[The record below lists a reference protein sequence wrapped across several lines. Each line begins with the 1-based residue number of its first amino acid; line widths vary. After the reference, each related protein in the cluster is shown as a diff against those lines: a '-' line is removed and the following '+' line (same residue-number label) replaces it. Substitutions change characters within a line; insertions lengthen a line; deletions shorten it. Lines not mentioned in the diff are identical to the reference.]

1 MTATQVF
8 ILFLKQELS
17 PSEYIFFM
25 YYLSKKRRG
34 GKAKPVLRKGFVEEY
49 LSRTRRTFG
58 GFMTRVFVLCPS
70 LLRCGL
76 DNPTYKKIYDS
87 IRPHYFSRY
96 RITNEEDAYYFRTHV
111 NSKCVSVYRYK
122 WHAFLEKHIISEKKF
137 GSVYKEGETYSY
149 EYKK

>member
-8 ILFLKQELS
+8 VLFLKKELS
-17 PSEYIFFM
+17 PSEYLFFM
-25 YYLSKKRRG
+25 HYLSKRRRG

-49 LSRTRRTFG
+49 LCRTGRTFG

-87 IRPHYFSRY
+87 IRPHYFIGS
-96 RITNEEDAYYFRTHV
+96 EDDAYYFRTHV
-111 NSKCVSVYRYK
+111 NSKCVSVYRDRWRNFLYK
-122 WHAFLEKHIISEKKF
+122 YIRSEKKLNSPF
-137 GSVYKEGETYSY
+137 KEGETYSY
-149 EYKK
+149 EYIE

>member
-1 MTATQVF
+1 MTATQIF

-25 YYLSKKRRG
+25 HYLSKKRRG

-58 GFMTRVFVLCPS
+58 GFMTRLFVLCPS

-76 DNPTYKKIYDS
+76 DNPTYMQIYKD
-87 IRPHYFSRY
+87 IRPIYYGKFCSPSDDDYFFWR
-96 RITNEEDAYYFRTHV
+96 RV

-137 GSVYKEGETYSY
+137 NSVYKEGETYSY
-149 EYKK
+149 EYIE